1 MVLFTGQLRVDF
13 LAFQPYDA
21 LSPVEFI
28 AQQLPQPNNKTFK
41 DVTQEYIRIM
51 PLVCTT
57 RLS

>member
-51 PLVCTT
+51 PLV
-57 RLS
+57 L